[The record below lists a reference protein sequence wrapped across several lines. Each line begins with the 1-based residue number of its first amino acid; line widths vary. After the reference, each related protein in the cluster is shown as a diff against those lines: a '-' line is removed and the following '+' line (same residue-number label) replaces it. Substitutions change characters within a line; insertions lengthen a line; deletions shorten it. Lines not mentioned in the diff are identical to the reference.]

1 MSDGYSADSQIRE
14 INMLRRKVE
23 RIEAERD
30 AWEATA
36 QGHYKEAFTLR
47 AERDTLLRQ
56 IAAIRETFHGSPVLE
71 VEVLRALL
79 ADIRAEGRVTGDIA
93 VRLIAALKE

>member
-30 AWEATA
+30 ELKRQLAVSQTGHAAAVTELIKLASERNDLKKQQQATELAELKAREA
-36 QGHYKEAFTLR
+36 R
-47 AERDTLLRQ
+47 ANASSYHHFR
-56 IAAIRETFHGSPVLE
+56 SVLP
-71 VEVLRALL
+71 
-79 ADIRAEGRVTGDIA
+79 
-93 VRLIAALKE
+93 